1 MFISMF
7 FLRISM
13 FTYIITIERCVDT
26 ERKIFMEIAKLIRE
40 RRLELGLTM
49 KQLGQKAGASE
60 SAVSRWEAGE
70 TDNMKRTNIV
80 KVADALHI
88 SPLAFLG
95 YDISDKKTVKIP
107 IVGHVVAGTPI
118 FAQENIEGMVE
129 INERDSKGVMFALK
143 AIGRSME
150 PRIQE
155 GDLLII
161 HKQDDVE
168 SGDMAVILINEEA
181 TVKRVKK
188 QADGTMLIGFNQDV
202 YEPHFYSNKQIEQL
216 PIRIMGK
223 VVESRHIW

>member
-1 MFISMF
+1 
-7 FLRISM
+7 
-13 FTYIITIERCVDT
+13 
-26 ERKIFMEIAKLIRE
+26 MEIAKLIRE

-88 SPLAFLG
+88 SPLTFLG

-107 IVGHVVAGTPI
+107 IVRHVVAGTSI

-168 SGDMAVILINEEA
+168 SGDMAVILINGEA
-181 TVKRVKK
+181 TVKQVKK
-188 QADGTMLIGFNQDV
+188 QADGIMLIGFNQDV

>member
-107 IVGHVVAGTPI
+107 IVRHVVAGTSI

-168 SGDMAVILINEEA
+168 SGDMAVILINGEA
-181 TVKRVKK
+181 TVRQVKK
-188 QADGTMLIGFNQDV
+188 QADGIMLIGFNQDV

>member
-1 MFISMF
+1 MF

-107 IVGHVVAGTPI
+107 IVRHVVAGTSI

-168 SGDMAVILINEEA
+168 SGDMAVILINGET
-181 TVKRVKK
+181 TVKQVKK
-188 QADGTMLIGFNQDV
+188 QADGIMLIGFNQDV

>member
-1 MFISMF
+1 
-7 FLRISM
+7 
-13 FTYIITIERCVDT
+13 
-26 ERKIFMEIAKLIRE
+26 MEIAKLIRE

-107 IVGHVVAGTPI
+107 IVRHVVAGTSI

-168 SGDMAVILINEEA
+168 SGDMAVILINGEA
-181 TVKRVKK
+181 TVKQVKK
-188 QADGTMLIGFNQDV
+188 QADGIMLIGFNQDV
-202 YEPHFYSNKQIEQL
+202 YEPHFYSNKQIGSCS
-216 PIRIMGK
+216 IRIMGK

>member
-1 MFISMF
+1 
-7 FLRISM
+7 M

-80 KVADALHI
+80 KVADALSI

-129 INERDSKGVMFALK
+129 INEGDSKGVMFALK

-181 TVKRVKK
+181 TVKQVKK
-188 QADGTMLIGFNQDV
+188 QADGIMLIGFNQDV

>member
-1 MFISMF
+1 
-7 FLRISM
+7 
-13 FTYIITIERCVDT
+13 
-26 ERKIFMEIAKLIRE
+26 MELS
-40 RRLELGLTM
+40 ELVKKQRMKYGLTM
-49 KQLGQKAGASE
+49 KELAQRAGVSE
-60 SAVSRWEAGE
+60 GLVSRWESGHVGSMK
-70 TDNMKRTNIV
+70 TDTAA

-88 SPLAFLG
+88 SPLAFFG

-107 IVGHVVAGTPI
+107 IVGRVIAGTPI

-129 INERDSKGVMFALK
+129 INEGDSKGVMFALK
-143 AIGRSME
+143 VIGHSME

-168 SGDMAVILINEEA
+168 SGDIAIVLINGDEA
-181 TVKRVKK
+181 TVKQVKK
-188 QADGTMLIGFNQDV
+188 RSDGIMLIGFNQDV

-223 VVESRHIW
+223 VVESRHTW

>member
-107 IVGHVVAGTPI
+107 IVRHVVAGTSI

-168 SGDMAVILINEEA
+168 SGDMAVILINGEA
-181 TVKRVKK
+181 TVKQVKK
-188 QADGTMLIGFNQDV
+188 QADGIMLIGFNQDV

-223 VVESRHIW
+223 VVESRHVW

>member
-1 MFISMF
+1 MSISIF

-13 FTYIITIERCVDT
+13 FFYIITIEHCVDT

-95 YDISDKKTVKIP
+95 YDISGKKTVKIP

-168 SGDMAVILINEEA
+168 SGDMAVILINGEA
-181 TVKRVKK
+181 TVKQVKK
-188 QADGTMLIGFNQDV
+188 QAGGIMLIGFNQDV

>member
-1 MFISMF
+1 MF
-7 FLRISM
+7 FLRISL

-143 AIGRSME
+143 VIGHSME

-168 SGDMAVILINEEA
+168 SGDIAIVLINGDEA
-181 TVKRVKK
+181 TVKQVKK
-188 QADGTMLIGFNQDV
+188 QADGIMLIGFNQDV

-223 VVESRHIW
+223 VVESRHVW

>member
-1 MFISMF
+1 
-7 FLRISM
+7 
-13 FTYIITIERCVDT
+13 
-26 ERKIFMEIAKLIRE
+26 MEIAKLIRE

-80 KVADALHI
+80 KVADALSI
-88 SPLAFLG
+88 SPLAFIG
-95 YDISDKKTVKIP
+95 EDMATMKTVKIP

-168 SGDMAVILINEEA
+168 SGDMAVILINGEA
-181 TVKRVKK
+181 TVKQVKK
-188 QADGTMLIGFNQDV
+188 QADGIMLIGFNQDV
-202 YEPHFYSNKQIEQL
+202 YEPHFYSNKQIDQL

>member
-1 MFISMF
+1 MLKSMF

-80 KVADALHI
+80 KVADALSI
-88 SPLAFLG
+88 SPLAFIG
-95 YDISDKKTVKIP
+95 EDMATMKTVKIP

-129 INERDSKGVMFALK
+129 INEGDSKGVMFALK

-168 SGDMAVILINEEA
+168 SGDMAVILINGEA
-181 TVKRVKK
+181 TVKQVKK
-188 QADGTMLIGFNQDV
+188 QADGIMLIGFNQDV
-202 YEPHFYSNKQIEQL
+202 YEPHFYSNKQIDQL